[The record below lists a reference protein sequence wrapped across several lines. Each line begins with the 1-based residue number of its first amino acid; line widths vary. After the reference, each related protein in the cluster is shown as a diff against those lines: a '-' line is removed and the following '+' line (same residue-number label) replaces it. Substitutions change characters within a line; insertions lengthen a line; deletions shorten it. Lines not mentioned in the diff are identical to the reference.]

1 MSFTFAMHYHPD
13 YQKRYGK
20 CKVCQQGIVIGDK
33 IMIGTG
39 YFSGHYIR
47 NHNHYECWLSE
58 VAERAKQWYFANNYE
73 PKRMSPE
80 KKAELNRLRAKRY
93 YIQQKECEL
102 DEKTLELARV
112 NQQIALVKAR

>member
-13 YQKRYGK
+13 YQKRYGA
-20 CKVCQQGIVIGDK
+20 CKICNQGIVLGDK

-39 YFSGHYIR
+39 FFKGHYVR
-47 NHNHYECWLSE
+47 NHNHYECWLDE
-58 VAERAKQWYFANNYE
+58 VAKRAVIWFFANNYE

-93 YIQQKECEL
+93 YIQNKGGDG
-102 DEKTLELARV
+102 DEQTIELAIV